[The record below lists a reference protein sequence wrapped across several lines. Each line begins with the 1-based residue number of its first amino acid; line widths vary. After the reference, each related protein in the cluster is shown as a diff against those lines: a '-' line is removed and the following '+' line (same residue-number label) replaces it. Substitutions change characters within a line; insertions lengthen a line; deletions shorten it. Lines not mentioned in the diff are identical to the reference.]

1 MTASMAAWSSFFTAE
16 VGASATLVGLV
27 VIAISINLTRILAI
41 ASLPARAAEALI
53 ILAGALVVASAALI
67 PDQGLFGYGVEALA
81 VGGSVSV
88 AIVIIQMRSDKSSTW
103 ARGVRRY
110 SRLAI
115 SAASSLPL
123 LAGGVLLMSG
133 SPVGLDCI
141 AAGVIVSLIAGV
153 AAAWVLLVEI
163 LR

>member
-1 MTASMAAWSSFFTAE
+1 MIEPITAWSSFFTAE

-27 VIAISINLTRILAI
+27 VIAISINLSRILAI

-53 ILAGALVVASAALI
+53 ILSGALVVASAALI
-67 PDQGLFGYGVEALA
+67 PDQGLFAYGVEALA
-81 VGGSVSV
+81 VGGSVS
-88 AIVIIQMRSDKSSTW
+88 ISILILQIRSDTPSTPTH
-103 ARGVRRY
+103 GVRNY

-115 SAASSLPL
+115 SAAASLPL
-123 LAGGVLLMSG
+123 LAGGILLMTG

-141 AAGVIVSLIAGV
+141 AAGVAT
-153 AAAWVLLVEI
+153 AWVLLVEI

>member
-1 MTASMAAWSSFFTAE
+1 MIEPITAWSSFFTAE

-27 VIAISINLTRILAI
+27 VIAISINLSRILAI

-53 ILAGALVVASAALI
+53 ILSGALVVASAALI
-67 PDQGLFGYGVEALA
+67 PDQGLFAYGVEALA
-81 VGGSVSV
+81 VGGSVS
-88 AIVIIQMRSDKSSTW
+88 ISILILQIRSDTPSTPTH
-103 ARGVRRY
+103 GVRNY

-115 SAASSLPL
+115 SAAASLPL
-123 LAGGVLLMSG
+123 LAGGILLMTG

-141 AAGVIVSLIAGV
+141 AAGVIVALVAGV
-153 AAAWVLLVEI
+153 ATAWVLLVEI